1 MKLFIIL
8 FVVFVVI
15 QAIASKLIEAE
26 SESEEKVV
34 VDPTK
39 LHQAIKNVAKI
50 HKALKAVEDEYRAQQ
65 WEETPQKSIH
75 RKSLGSDI
83 AFVGKNV
90 GNILDFIGKIF

>member
-15 QAIASKLIEAE
+15 QAIASKPIEAE

-39 LHQAIKNVAKI
+39 LHRAIKNVAKI
-50 HKALKAVEDEYRAQQ
+50 QKALKAVEDEYRAQQ

-75 RKSLGSDI
+75 RKSLGKDMAI
-83 AFVGKNV
+83 V
-90 GNILDFIGKIF
+90 GNSLGYLMDALF